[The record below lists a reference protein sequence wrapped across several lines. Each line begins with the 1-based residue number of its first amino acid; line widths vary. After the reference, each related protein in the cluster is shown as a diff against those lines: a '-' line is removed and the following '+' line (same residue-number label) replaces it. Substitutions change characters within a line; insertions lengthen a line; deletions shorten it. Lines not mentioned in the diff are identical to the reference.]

1 MSKMNITKQTID
13 DLNARVTIKLEP
25 ADYQPQVEKALRD
38 HAKKAKMPGFRPGKV
53 PVGVV
58 KKMYGPSVLVDE
70 VNKMLGNKL
79 YEFIGEEKLEILGNP
94 LPSEA
99 VMPKADWENPAE
111 MEFTYDLGLA
121 PKIELN
127 LGKSFKFDRYVI
139 EPTDK
144 DIENSLE
151 NISKRNGEMVE
162 HDTIADGDLVKV
174 QWVELNEDGSI
185 KEGGVLHVS
194 SISLDERLGE
204 GPKKQLIGKK
214 LGDVV
219 TVVYT
224 DFSNHDGDAAAMLGV
239 KRDELPNIN
248 TNFKITIEKVQRLKP
263 AELNEELFK
272 RMYPDGSVTNLNEL
286 KDRIKQDYAE
296 YFTKESDRKLKNDM
310 VIDLLKNTKIELPD
324 EFLKRWLT
332 TVGEKKP
339 TKDQVEQEY
348 PNYRDGLKWQLI
360 ENKVIRDNDIR
371 VSHDELK
378 DGIREQLRQQF
389 AYYGMLQADDE
400 MMEDMVQKFMQRQE
414 EVKKI
419 NDQLYDQKVME
430 FFKDKASLSELK
442 TTSEKFYEMLA
453 KENA

>member
-272 RMYPDGSVTNLNEL
+272 RMYPDGSVTNLDEL

-332 TVGEKKP
+332 TV
-339 TKDQVEQEY
+339 
-348 PNYRDGLKWQLI
+348 
-360 ENKVIRDNDIR
+360 
-371 VSHDELK
+371 
-378 DGIREQLRQQF
+378 RE
-389 AYYGMLQADDE
+389 
-400 MMEDMVQKFMQRQE
+400 
-414 EVKKI
+414 
-419 NDQLYDQKVME
+419 
-430 FFKDKASLSELK
+430 
-442 TTSEKFYEMLA
+442 
-453 KENA
+453 